1 MASAFLLMLL
11 SCGDEPG
18 RVDSLETLTVNVK
31 VPGTLIDNVKP
42 EELVEAKCLI
52 VRGDINCVDLA
63 HIRNFGYAPD
73 EHGNAPVKELLG
85 VCPDVTSLTGKARNS
100 ESQRRMFC
108 RDSDG

>member
-1 MASAFLLMLL
+1 MLL

-63 HIRNFGYAPD
+63 HIRNSAVLRT
-73 EHGNAPVKELLG
+73 N
-85 VCPDVTSLTGKARNS
+85 TGTHP
-100 ESQRRMFC
+100 
-108 RDSDG
+108 